1 MTRHLATAGF
11 IALLSLAF
19 VDAPHRPAT
28 AAGCSLLHLKA
39 HCFKAGKPRAERAQQ
54 KRGGRPTAGPY
65 RRL

>member
-1 MTRHLATAGF
+1 MTRHLVFAGF
-11 IALLSLAF
+11 VAVLFLSV
-19 VDAPHRPAT
+19 VDAPMRPAA

-39 HCFKAGKPRAERAQQ
+39 HCFKAGKPRADRAQV